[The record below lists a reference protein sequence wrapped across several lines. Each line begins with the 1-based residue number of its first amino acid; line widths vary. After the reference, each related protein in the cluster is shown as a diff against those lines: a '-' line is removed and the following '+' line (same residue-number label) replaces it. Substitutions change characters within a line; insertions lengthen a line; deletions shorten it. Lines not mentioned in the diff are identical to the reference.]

1 MRLGHHTDV
10 WRISFPQPLRLRN
23 VFRMFD
29 LKTYLETRRKSVETG
44 LELHMPAETI
54 RPAVLHKAMRYSVM
68 AGGKRLRPILCMAA
82 CEAVGGT
89 PEQALL
95 PGLALEIL
103 HTYTLIHDDLPCM
116 DDDDLRRGRPT
127 SHVVFGEANALLAG
141 DALLTLAFEWLARSQ
156 APAPYPSNQL
166 ALELAEA
173 SGSQGV
179 IGGQVEDL
187 SAEGQVAN
195 ADLVDYIHR
204 HKTAALIRA
213 SVRMGGISGAAS
225 PAALDAL
232 TRYGECAG
240 LAFQIAD
247 DILNVTS
254 TPGQLGKPV
263 GNDAELKKLTYIA
276 VHGLEA
282 SRTRANALIEEAVQA
297 IRSLPGDPT
306 PLVALAEYTVK
317 RAT

>member
-1 MRLGHHTDV
+1 LV
-10 WRISFPQPLRLRN
+10 FKISFPHPLLLRN

-29 LKTYLETRRKSVETG
+29 LKTYLEARRKSVETE
-44 LELHMPAETI
+44 LQLHMPAETM
-54 RPAVLHKAMRYSVM
+54 RPAILHQAMRYSVM

-89 PEQALL
+89 PEKALF
-95 PGLALEIL
+95 PGLAIEIL

-116 DDDDLRRGRPT
+116 DDDELRRGRPT
-127 SHVVFGEANALLAG
+127 AHVVFGEANALLAG
-141 DALLTLAFEWLARSQ
+141 DGLLTLAFEWLARSQ
-156 APAPYPSNQL
+156 APAPYPPNQL

-173 SGSQGV
+173 AGSQGV

-187 SAEGQVAN
+187 SAEGQEAN

-213 SVRMGGISGAAS
+213 SVRIGGICAAAS
-225 PAALDAL
+225 PAALAAL

-254 TPGQLGKPV
+254 TSLQLGKPV
-263 GNDAELKKLTYIA
+263 GNDAELKKLTYVA

-282 SRTRANALIEEAVQA
+282 SRTRANTLVEEAVQA
-297 IRSLPGDPT
+297 IRSLPGDPQ
-306 PLVALAEYTVK
+306 PLIALAEYTVK
-317 RAT
+317 RAS